1 MRESVRALFQVTR
14 GLSLAQQNEGFDAE
28 TAFAQAE
35 RIRDLCLAGEALAER
50 IKSRAIAADPKAVT
64 NRDEKALEEWY
75 KLLAPE
81 NGLGPGEEVLELEER
96 TDDRDTQ
103 DQVGA

>member
-14 GLSLAQQNEGFDAE
+14 SLAVTQRDEGFDAE

-50 IKSRAIAADPKAVT
+50 IKARAIAADPKAVT

-75 KLLAPE
+75 RLLAPE
-81 NGLGPGEEVLELEER
+81 NGLGEGEDE
-96 TDDRDTQ
+96 
-103 DQVGA
+103 